1 MPLPRDPGPQLETL
15 AQVILKKKINETQ
28 TLDAWFCDSNPSRAD
43 LASLD
48 PHQTSGQKPAPEASS
63 PSLTCPVAASP
74 ASAPAPAQVHY
85 CRLQTEM
92 STERCLDG
100 EEARG
105 LKEVSLSWGAR
116 VCRLVAAVTTQETL

>member
-1 MPLPRDPGPQLETL
+1 MPLPRDPGLQLETL

-28 TLDAWFCDSNPSRAD
+28 TLDAWFCDSNLSRAD

-48 PHQTSGQKPAPEASS
+48 PHQSSGQKPAPDASS
-63 PSLTCPVAASP
+63 PPRDLTCPVAASS
-74 ASAPAPAQVHY
+74 ASAPAQVHY

-92 STERCLDG
+92 STEGYLDG

-105 LKEVSLSWGAR
+105 LEEVSLSWGAR
-116 VCRLVAAVTTQETL
+116 VCRLVAAVTTQ